1 MANWVERVNA
11 LKKVVDI
18 LEPPVGKRKRT
29 NSEELTSI
37 TAAPLPH
44 RERERT
50 EPIRDP
56 ITDWVRKAKSPPD
69 LKTANTQAFEQ
80 WLRLIENE
88 FFIQGIVYVDD
99 ERRTRWAFRGLILHK
114 DLSTVVNKRLQTNP
128 PLL

>member
-1 MANWVERVNA
+1 MLLTLPDPLGPKTALADWVERVSA

-37 TAAPLPH
+37 TAAPLPP

-99 ERRTRWAFRGLILHK
+99 ERRTR
-114 DLSTVVNKRLQTNP
+114 
-128 PLL
+128 